1 MRRVYPG
8 QNPIVPAKLRL
19 AVTRRPG
26 VSITRDEGHTP
37 RQRPPRSCPTAP
49 PAPTWPVRSAPVW
62 RRPRWRSGWTAHV
75 ADLAAPLPDGEQVEV
90 VTDRS
95 PDALDLIR
103 HDAAHVMATA
113 VMELYPGTKIS
124 IGPPIENGFYY
135 DFEFPEGVK
144 VSDEDLARIEE
155 RMREHVAADEPFER
169 TDLPVDEALRR
180 FEGEG
185 QDYKVELIRDLVANE
200 GVETVSLY
208 RNGPFT
214 DLCRGPHAPS
224 TGRIKAFKL
233 LSRRRRV
240 LARRRAQQDAHAH
253 LRHRVPVQAG
263 PRAPPRACSSRRAP
277 ATTAGSARSSACSCL
292 REEAPGMPFY
302 LPNGM
307 IVVNEIQRVLREH
320 LERRGYDEIRTP
332 HVLDVELWK
341 RSGHWDNYREN
352 MFFTRSG
359 DEDGREFA
367 LKPMNCPGACLVYAS
382 GRHSYRELPLRL
394 AEFGLCTRNEREGV
408 LHGLLRVRAF
418 TQDDGHVFCTEEQ
431 IVPEA
436 RAITEVIDEL
446 YSLFGFDDVRVEL
459 STRPEKSI
467 GTAEQW
473 EAAERALAQALDEMG
488 REYQVNPG
496 DGAFYGPK
504 IDFHITDALGRSWQ
518 CGTCQ
523 VDFSMPER
531 FGLTYTDSDDTQRT
545 PVMIHR
551 ALLGSIERFLG
562 ILIEHHAGE
571 FPVWLAP
578 VQAKVLPIADRH
590 AEYARARGA
599 RAARG
604 RRARRARRAVGVGG
618 PQDPRR
624 GARKG
629 ALHAGGGRQGAGG
642 RGRLRAPSRRGRSG
656 PNAAWRRCR
665 SNPAVSPV
673 DVHDRRY
680 TRLQ

>member
-1 MRRVYPG
+1 MKITLPDNTSKELPEGATGADLAREIGPG
-8 QNPIVPAKLRL
+8 LAKAAL
-19 AVTRRPG
+19 AVRVHG
-26 VSITRDEGHTP
+26 
-37 RQRPPRSCPTAP
+37 
-49 PAPTWPVRSAPVW
+49 
-62 RRPRWRSGWTAHV
+62 HV
-75 ADLAAPLPDGEQVEV
+75 ADLATPLPDGEQVEV

-144 VSDEDLARIEE
+144 VSDDDLAAIEE

-169 TDLPVDEALRR
+169 SDIPVAEAERR
-180 FEGEG
+180 FAEDG

-233 LSRRRRV
+233 LSVAGAYWRGDEHNKMLTRIYGTAFLSKQD
-240 LARRRAQQDAHAH
+240 LARHLEMLEQARARDHRR
-253 LRHRVPVQAG
+253 LG
-263 PRAPPRACSSRRAP
+263 PQL
-277 ATTAGSARSSACSCL
+277 GLFVL

-307 IVVNEIQRVLREH
+307 IVVNEVQRVLREH
-320 LERRGYDEIRTP
+320 IARRGYDEIRTP

-367 LKPMNCPGACLVYAS
+367 LKPMNCPGACLVYSS

-446 YSLFGFDDVRVEL
+446 YALFGFEDVRVEL

-467 GTAEQW
+467 GTAAQW
-473 EAAERALAQALDEMG
+473 DVAERALAQALDEMG

-504 IDFHITDALGRSWQ
+504 IDFHITDALGRRWQ

-531 FGLTYTDSDDTQRT
+531 FGLRYTDADDTQRT

-590 AEYARARGA
+590 TEYAQRVEREL
-599 RAARG
+599 RAAGVRVELDDRSESVG
-604 RRARRARRAVGVGG
+604 RKIRDAELSKVPFMLVVGDKELEAVGVSV
-618 PQDPRR
+618 RR
-624 GARKG
+624 HGEGDLGLMPLSASADRIRSE
-629 ALHAGGGRQGAGG
+629 AL
-642 RGRLRAPSRRGRSG
+642 
-656 PNAAWRRCR
+656 
-665 SNPAVSPV
+665 
-673 DVHDRRY
+673 
-680 TRLQ
+680 